1 MADVQFPSDN
11 ERKAFLEK
19 LGQFRNTLPAS
30 EQRMLDAMA
39 TAAFQPQNPQGD
51 VQGYGWV
58 PGPVPGSAM
67 YVGPTFYQTGW
78 TYGWQQTAWGPAY
91 QAIPVGFYA

>member
-1 MADVQFPSDN
+1 VADVQFPNES

-19 LGQFRNTLPAS
+19 LGQFRNTLPQS

-39 TAAFQPQNPQGD
+39 TAAFQPQNPEGD

-58 PGPVPGSAM
+58 PGPYGPL

-78 TYGWQQTAWGPAY
+78 TYQWNATPWGPAWQSVPTGY
-91 QAIPVGFYA
+91 YA

>member
-1 MADVQFPSDN
+1 MADVQFPSDS

-19 LGQFRNTLPAS
+19 LGQFRSTLPSS

-58 PGPVPGSAM
+58 PSARGPV

-78 TYGWQQTAWGPAY
+78 TYQWQLTPFGGAW
-91 QAIPVGFYA
+91 QAVPTGFYS

>member
-1 MADVQFPSDN
+1 MADVQFPNES

-19 LGQFRNTLPAS
+19 LGQFRNTLPQT

-39 TAAFQPQNPQGD
+39 TAAFQPQGAQGD

-58 PGPVPGSAM
+58 PTPGGPV
-67 YVGPTFYQTGW
+67 YVGPQFYQTGW
-78 TYGWQQTAWGPAY
+78 APEWRMTPWGATWQSV
-91 QAIPVGFYA
+91 PVGYWA